1 MSVFRQL
8 GQEKQSID
16 PTIGPVADRLA
27 GVRLLLAPVSPGC
40 GRRMTEPGMRRIYA
54 LGCWLAIEHL
64 QSRMEMGNQVLRRM
78 EEQGQKNTPRYD
90 RLSVAWLKLGFRA
103 IALIGRMAIADK
115 EIEAQFTDS
124 STGRYFADEEWP
136 QPSIGFDVDALLV
149 KPTQL
154 VLAVA

>member
-16 PTIGPVADRLA
+16 LMVGSVADRLTGA
-27 GVRLLLAPVSPGC
+27 RFAFISVSPGC

-64 QSRMEMGNQVLRRM
+64 QSRMEMGNQVLQRM

-103 IALIGRMAIADK
+103 VALIGRMAVADP
-115 EIEAQFTDS
+115 EIEAQFTAS
-124 STGRYFADEEWP
+124 PTGRYFADEEWP
-136 QPSIGFDVDALLV
+136 QPPIGFDADYLLV
-149 KPTQL
+149 KAAQL
-154 VLAVA
+154 ALAVG

>member
-64 QSRMEMGNQVLRRM
+64 QSRMEMGNHILQTM
-78 EEQGQKNTPRYD
+78 EEQGQKDTPRYD

-103 IALIGRMAIADK
+103 IALIGRMAVADP
-115 EIEAQFTDS
+115 EIEAQFTAS
-124 STGRYFADEEWP
+124 PTGCFFADEEWP
-136 QPSIGFDVDALLV
+136 DAPFDFDVDALLI
-149 KPTQL
+149 KPSQL
-154 VLAVA
+154 ALAVG